1 MQPHNLLLRLQCHL
15 LSSPLQHCLQIQYI
29 NSFPKCNAI
38 IFVIFMLLHFNYIFS
53 WINENQRVLSLDN
66 VSEVSIAISALLCH
80 SEFHLSLMFKLM
92 LKSIRF
98 KNMDRRYQKYFQIV
112 ICTSIS
118 VSTKDTR
125 MCFHTILVVSEASL
139 DTEVP
144 NIFGQFYRRWFF
156 LGVWTL
162 FFI

>member
-1 MQPHNLLLRLQCHL
+1 MQLHNLLLRLQCHL
-15 LSSPLQHCLQIQYI
+15 LSSLLQHCLQIWYI

-38 IFVIFMLLHFNYIFS
+38 TFVILCYCILIIFFS
-53 WINENQRVLSLDN
+53 WINENQRVLSLEN

-112 ICTSIS
+112 VCTSIS
-118 VSTKDTR
+118 VSTRDTC
-125 MCFHTILVVSEASL
+125 MCFHTILVVSEASF

-156 LGVWTL
+156 WGVWTL